1 MQAFLQR
8 HADKVTGVLSGFDR
22 LLFRGTI
29 RMLSAPQGIKSYLWH
44 RRVLLTDFAK
54 HVVEVTAQLKDA
66 VVGAVENLGRPV
78 VHLQNGSERKDVI
91 AREIAQR
98 DGVKDG
104 VVCLLTAVEPCS
116 SFEVRG
122 NRETKRIDLRRA
134 FRKCLFLYRYEFH
147 PVLGFIH
154 ARIQSWF
161 PFSVQVWLN
170 GREWLARQMDEAGLG
185 YQRLGNCFAWLESPK
200 RAQQLM
206 NQQLRVTWP
215 KLLDDIIDEL
225 NPIRNTMFGKLRGIR
240 LPYYWSVAQSEWATD
255 IIFRDAEA
263 LAPLYPRLVHHAI
276 TSFGSS
282 DVMRFLGQ
290 KVTAQ
295 GRVHPCFR
303 GQVVTDLKHRP
314 EGVCV
319 KHRVNRNGIKI
330 YDKHASVLRIETT
343 IHQPYDF
350 KVFRTKEGEPRSKQA
365 WRVLRHGVADLHR
378 RTQISQAAN
387 ERYATAL
394 NAVDDAAS
402 LGDLIHDLCEPTTL
416 NGRRVRSLRP
426 WAPDDLALLRAVSSG
441 GFILNGFRN
450 HDLVQL
456 LYQPAVADLHEQR
469 KRSARV
475 SRLVRLLRA
484 HRLIKKVPTTHRHMV
499 TKLGRRAIT
508 ALLAAYAA
516 NTEKLT
522 TIAA

>member
-1 MQAFLQR
+1 VQAFLQR

-44 RRVLLTDFAK
+44 RDVLLTDFAR
-54 HVVEVTAQLKDA
+54 HVVDVTKQLKDA
-66 VVGAVENLGRPV
+66 VVGAVEKLGRPV
-78 VHLQNGSERKDVI
+78 VRLNSASERKDVI

-98 DGVKDG
+98 DGVKEG

-122 NRETKRIDLRRA
+122 NRETKRIDVRRA

-170 GREWLARQMDEAGLG
+170 GREWLARQMDDVGLG
-185 YQRLGNCFAWLESPK
+185 YQRLGNCFAWLESSE

-206 NQQLRVTWP
+206 NQQLRVSWP

-225 NPIRNTMFGKLRGIR
+225 NPIRHTMFGKLRGIR

-255 IIFRDAEA
+255 IIFRDPQA
-263 LAPLYPRLVHHAI
+263 LAPLYPRLVQHAI
-276 TSFGSS
+276 TSFGSP
-282 DVMRFLGQ
+282 DVMRFLGH
-290 KVTAQ
+290 KVTAE
-295 GRVHPCFR
+295 GRVHPAFR

-314 EGVCV
+314 EGICV
-319 KHRVNRNGIKI
+319 KHRVNGNGIKI
-330 YDKHASVLRIETT
+330 YDKQACVLRIETT

-350 KVFRTKEGEPRSKQA
+350 KVFRRKEGDPRSKQA
-365 WRVLRHGVADLHR
+365 WHVLRHGVADLQR
-378 RTQISQAAN
+378 RSVISQAAN

-394 NAVDDAAS
+394 HAVEDAAS
-402 LGDLIHDLCEPTTL
+402 LGDLIHDMCQPTAL
-416 NGRRVRSLRP
+416 AGRRVRALRP

-441 GFILNGFRN
+441 EFILNGFRSR
-450 HDLVQL
+450 DLVPL
-456 LYQPAVADLHEQR
+456 LYPSATADLHDHR
-469 KRSARV
+469 RRSSRV
-475 SRLVRLLRA
+475 SRLIRLLRA
-484 HRLIKKVPTTHRHMV
+484 HRLIKKVPKTHRYMV
-499 TKLGRRAIT
+499 SKLGRRAIT
-508 ALLAAYAA
+508 ALLAAHAA
-516 NTEKLT
+516 STEKLAS
-522 TIAA
+522 IAA

>member
-1 MQAFLQR
+1 
-8 HADKVTGVLSGFDR
+8 
-22 LLFRGTI
+22 
-29 RMLSAPQGIKSYLWH
+29 
-44 RRVLLTDFAK
+44 VLLTDFAK

-66 VVGAVENLGRPV
+66 VVGAVENLGRPI
-78 VHLQNGSERKDVI
+78 VHLRSGSERKDVI

-98 DGVKDG
+98 DGVKGG

-122 NRETKRIDLRRA
+122 NRETKRIDVRRA

-170 GREWLARQMDEAGLG
+170 GREWLARQMDEAGLR
-185 YQRLGNCFAWLESPK
+185 YQRLGNCFAWLESPE
-200 RAQQLM
+200 RTQQLM
-206 NQQLRVTWP
+206 NQQLRVSWP

-225 NPIRNTMFGKLRGIR
+225 NPIRHTMFGKLRGIR

-255 IIFRDAEA
+255 IIFRDPAA
-263 LAPLYPRLVHHAI
+263 LAPLYPRLVHHAM
-276 TSFGSS
+276 TSFGSP

-290 KVTAQ
+290 KVTPQ
-295 GRVHPCFR
+295 GRVHPGFR
-303 GQVVTDLKHRP
+303 GQIVTDLKHRP
-314 EGVCV
+314 EGLCV
-319 KHRVNRNGIKI
+319 KHRVNRNSIKI
-330 YDKHASVLRIETT
+330 YDKQASVLRIETT
-343 IHQPYDF
+343 IHHPYDF
-350 KVFRTKEGEPRSKQA
+350 KVFRVGEGERRKKPA

-394 NAVDDAAS
+394 DAVDDAAS
-402 LGDLIHDLCEPTTL
+402 LGDLIHDLCQPADL
-416 NGRRVRSLRP
+416 NGRRLRGLRP
-426 WAPDDLALLRAVSSG
+426 WAHDDLALLKAVGSG
-441 GFILNGFRN
+441 AFILNGFRN
-450 HDLVQL
+450 RHLVEL
-456 LYQPAVADLHEQR
+456 LYPRVATDLTEQHR
-469 KRSARV
+469 RSARV

-484 HRLIKKVPTTHRHMV
+484 HRLIKKIPTTNRHMV

-508 ALLAAYAA
+508 ALIAAHAA
-516 NTEKLT
+516 NTAKLT
-522 TIAA
+522 AIAA